1 MSGRA
6 VLEVSSAPS
15 GAGASGGAHHGF
27 RSPSATSTR
36 GYMPRPL
43 RGRNA
48 LGVVFLILALA
59 ALGAW
64 QVAPEAPR
72 AGETDAPARGQAPGV
87 RFTHFDVFL
96 DSGDKALGA
105 YQVELRCTTSN
116 VTLVGI
122 EGGEHG
128 AYKEPPYY
136 DPAAL
141 HNPRGS
147 RVILAAFNTGSDLP
161 AGKTRVARIHV
172 QVTGPAPEF
181 VTRLVAAADGSGGPI
196 EAAVTLVAG
205 EDK

>member
-1 MSGRA
+1 MSEHASLSACSRRTGVPPGAAAFGR
-6 VLEVSSAPS
+6 ESSKFKVQS
-15 GAGASGGAHHGF
+15 SNRRSGG
-27 RSPSATSTR
+27 SSWSR
-36 GYMPRPL
+36 G
-43 RGRNA
+43 A
-48 LGVVFLILALA
+48 CGVLMCAAFLIL
-59 ALGAW
+59 GA
-64 QVAPEAPR
+64 QVAPDAPR
-72 AGETDAPARGQAPGV
+72 PGETDAPAKGQAPGV

-96 DSGDKALGA
+96 DAGDKALGA

-147 RVILAAFNTGSDLP
+147 RVILAAFNTGADLP

-172 QVTGPAPEF
+172 QVAGPAPEF
-181 VTRLVAAADGSGGPI
+181 QTRLVAAADSSGGAV